1 MHIRLDKKDWK
12 ILGELDVD
20 ARQSYSKI
28 AKKVGMSKEVVRY
41 RIKNLE
47 NKRVI
52 KGYRFFVNTKKLGYE
67 AFKWYLQLENITD
80 KTLDKL
86 IKELNGHPLVAWVST
101 LTGRWDLGVA
111 FLCHSPHEFDEL
123 ANYFLLKYSSQIRE
137 STYTIELDIYNFRR
151 KGLFKKRNVKENF
164 LYFGGE
170 QKKMV
175 LKEKELV
182 ILNELSKN
190 PTISLVEL
198 YKSTKLSVDIIRYHL
213 EKLGAEDLLQGTELD
228 INYEK
233 LGVEWHKIFIN
244 RKKLTIENENK
255 FLNFL
260 KHHKNILEII
270 YCLGQWN
277 TELNIEVNN
286 GLELHQFIMELKNK
300 FPEMIKEYE
309 TVKIHQNYK
318 FNFFPMGE
326 ELLKELA

>member
-1 MHIRLDKKDWK
+1 MHITLDKKDWK

-28 AKKVGMSKEVVRY
+28 AKKVGLSKEVVRY

-52 KGYRFFVNTKKLGYE
+52 KGYRFFVNTKMLGYE
-67 AFKWYLQLENITD
+67 AFKWYLQLENTTEESLKKIIEE
-80 KTLDKL
+80 LDQ
-86 IKELNGHPLVAWVST
+86 EPLVAWVST
-101 LTGRWDLGVA
+101 FTGRWDLGIA
-111 FLCHSPHEFDEL
+111 FLCQSTHQFNNL
-123 ANYFLLKYSSQIRE
+123 MNKFLFKYSSQIRN

-151 KGLFKKRNVKENF
+151 KGLFKKKGVKENI

-170 QKKMV
+170 QNVKTLNK
-175 LKEKELV
+175 KELI
-182 ILNELSKN
+182 ILNELSKH
-190 PTISLVEL
+190 PTMGLVDL
-198 YKSTKLSVDIIRYHL
+198 YKNTQFSVDVIRYHL
-213 EKLGAEDLLQGTELD
+213 DKFRGEGLLQGTELD

-244 RKKLTIENENK
+244 RKRLTIEDENK
-255 FLNFL
+255 FLSFL
-260 KHHKNILEII
+260 KHHKNVLEII
-270 YCLGQWN
+270 YCLGQWD

-286 GLELHQFIMELKNK
+286 GIELHQLIMELKNK
-300 FPEMIKEYE
+300 FPEMIKDYE
-309 TVKIHQNYK
+309 TVKIHHNYK